1 MSAIADVA
9 RLAGVSKATA
19 SRALSGHGYVSE
31 ETRQRVRAAADE
43 LGYVAST
50 SASSLVTGRSHSV
63 GVLIPAINRWYFAEV
78 LEGIEGALI
87 EAGYDMTLYRV
98 MDAGAARERVFDY
111 FLARKGFDAVI
122 SVGIALTRHELD
134 RLRALG
140 RPVVSV
146 SAAMEG
152 IPTVGIDDFAA
163 SEFITEHLVS
173 LGHTRIMHLGGE
185 FDEQPDCL
193 VHAHRLAGMR
203 DAMERA
209 GLGGGDDFRSVP
221 YTIPGAHAGALT
233 LLADPAS
240 HPTAIV
246 AGCDEIAIG
255 VILAARQLG
264 ILVPSQLSVVGIDGH
279 ALAPMF
285 GLTTLE
291 QHPAAQGA
299 TAVALAL
306 SDAPAGHVTAPVD
319 FTVRRTTRAPREA

>member
-31 ETRQRVRAAADE
+31 QTRLRVRAAAAE
-43 LGYVAST
+43 LGYVASM

-63 GVLIPAINRWYFAEV
+63 GVLIPGINRWYFAEV
-78 LEGIEGALI
+78 LEGIESALMG
-87 EAGYDMTLYRV
+87 AGYDMTLYRV
-98 MDAGAARERVFDY
+98 TDDAAARDRIFDY

-122 SVGIALTRHELD
+122 SVGLALTRTELG

-146 SAAMEG
+146 SAAIEG
-152 IPTVGIDDFAA
+152 IATVGIDDFAA
-163 SEFITEHLVS
+163 SEFITDHLLS
-173 LGHTRIMHLGGE
+173 LGHRRIMHLGGDA
-185 FDEQPDCL
+185 DEQTDFL
-193 VHAHRLAGMR
+193 VHAQRLAGMR
-203 DAMERA
+203 DAMARA
-209 GLGGGDDFRSVP
+209 GLAGGDDFRSVP
-221 YTIPGAHAGALT
+221 YTIPGAQAGALT

-240 HPTAIV
+240 RPTAIV

-279 ALAPMF
+279 SLAPMF
-285 GLTTLE
+285 GLTSLE
-291 QHPAAQGA
+291 QHPAEQGA
-299 TAVALAL
+299 TAVSLALA
-306 SDAPAGHVTAPVD
+306 DAPHEHVTAPVD
-319 FTVRRTTRAPREA
+319 FVVRRSTRAPREV